1 DYHRGTLHPEIA
13 AGYLDVKQQQQQL
26 QKGYA
31 KQAGTGQQQQQ
42 QRSVAG
48 ATAGRAA
55 AGAHQQ
61 QGFNSQ
67 SMVAAAGG
75 QQGNMDVG
83 YNPQM
88 NNMAMHS
95 QSSWNQMNGMN
106 QIGGMGGQMNGMNQ
120 MGGGGGGGGGG
131 GMVPMSQMG
140 SGAGV
145 GMGGGP
151 GMGQMGGG
159 GGGGGVVAGTGVA
172 AGNGGA
178 GGGGGYGRHHQQMNP
193 MAQMMNMGMGM
204 GGGGGGQ
211 MGPGGAG
218 GMNGMA
224 AAQMGGMNPLSQM
237 NQMSPMSKMQGMANG
252 YPQHP
257 RRMAPYP
264 NPQMQMAQKRS
275 MYGMGQSQGMPGAGG
290 PFPPHQAAAAAA
302 AAAAA
307 GVPLPMQAN
316 AGYGRHHGPMGPMN
330 YRGGPPMMQ
339 QRQNTPPYG
348 GPGVGVGGPVGA
360 PGGPGG
366 PMMGHQQHQQQQS
379 HHPQHQQ
386 HQQQTPQQQQQQ
398 QQQQYYNTGYQNM
411 QGYQPDIRMNFQHSP
426 VPSNPTPPLTPA
438 SSMTPYISPN
448 PDVKPNNLPQKDEEL
463 RLTFPVRDGILLPPF
478 RLEHNLAVSNHVF
491 QLKSTVYNTLMCR
504 PDLELQLKCFHHE
517 DRQMNTNWPASVQ
530 VSANST
536 PLEIDRGDNKNT
548 HRPLY
553 LKQVCQPGRNTI
565 QITVST
571 CCCSHLF
578 VLQLV
583 HRPSVNHVLHTLLK
597 RNLLSAEQAVAKI
610 KRTFPVSHTTNPNQ
624 PLGDKDPL
632 AGDASA
638 ASAKYQNTVSLK
650 CTLTSK
656 RITLPA
662 RGHDCKHIQCFDLEA
677 YLALNC
683 ERGNWRCPVCNK
695 PALTEGLEIDQYMWA
710 ILNTLNS
717 SNTPNGMDTEE
728 VIIDAQANWRA
739 VKPPGSVNNPNI
751 GGSLNPQQPSQQQ
764 QQQQQ
769 QQQHPQQQHQQP
781 PMQHQQQQQQ
791 QPPVPSEP
799 SGGNGRGAGTP
810 GLPVIKP
817 DPDGG
822 DAKHFNKVM
831 SPGST
836 SLPTWDN
843 MNAMSPYMS
852 PDMSSIASGSMMGSN
867 YNRTPQYDSYGNPI
881 IKQEPG
887 TNAGSNGGPG
897 SVGNTGPG
905 TPGGAGGNGGGEF
918 HGGNPLAHLSDSVN
932 SLDPLNA
939 MEKSLND
946 QMPHTPHT
954 PHTPGGGNSSGHPM
968 TPGGPPSVPP
978 ANDINSSNP
987 QQQSTNGGNGSN
999 GGNSNGPNGQQNG
1012 NGSGVNGGSGNNGT
1026 MSHSPGHAGHNN
1038 MQLHSPQQQQ
1048 HANMGLGP
1056 NNPAANIMNSPQS
1069 LMNSP
1074 QNMMNS
1080 PQSMMQQQNLLSMG
1094 SMMGQQ
1100 QQQQNHQNA
1109 LAGLTDVDLPADLN
1123 FDPAAVIEGEGGN
1136 DLNLLPDNGIVDPME
1151 LLSYLD
1157 PPDLNTPPS
1166 SGSSNNANSDDI
1178 LAALFD

>member
-1 DYHRGTLHPEIA
+1 
-13 AGYLDVKQQQQQL
+13 
-26 QKGYA
+26 
-31 KQAGTGQQQQQ
+31 
-42 QRSVAG
+42 
-48 ATAGRAA
+48 
-55 AGAHQQ
+55 
-61 QGFNSQ
+61 
-67 SMVAAAGG
+67 MVAAAGG
-75 QQGNMDVG
+75 QQGGMDVG

-106 QIGGMGGQMNGMNQ
+106 QMGGGMNQ
-120 MGGGGGGGGGG
+120 MSGGGGGGGGGAGG
-131 GMVPMSQMG
+131 GMNQMS
-140 SGAGV
+140 SG
-145 GMGGGP
+145 MSH
-151 GMGQMGGG
+151 MGQMG
-159 GGGGGVVAGTGVA
+159 

-178 GGGGGYGRHHQQMNP
+178 GNGGVGVGTTAGGAGNMGSMTGMQMNQMGTMNGMGSYGRHHQQMNP

-204 GGGGGGQ
+204 GGQ
-211 MGPGGAG
+211 MVPGG
-218 GMNGMA
+218 GMNGMN
-224 AAQMGGMNPLSQM
+224 QMSAGMNPLNQM

-252 YPQHP
+252 YPPHP

-275 MYGMGQSQGMPGAGG
+275 MYGMGQQGMPGAGSQ
-290 PFPPHQAAAAAA
+290 FPPHQTS
-302 AAAAA
+302 

-316 AGYGRHHGPMGPMN
+316 TGYGRHGPMPMN

-339 QRQNTPPYG
+339 RQQTPPYG
-348 GPGVGVGGPVGA
+348 TAGG
-360 PGGPGG
+360 
-366 PMMGHQQHQQQQS
+366 HS
-379 HHPQHQQ
+379 
-386 HQQQTPQQQQQQ
+386 
-398 QQQQYYNTGYQNM
+398 QQYYNTGYQNM
-411 QGYQPDIRMNFQHSP
+411 QGYQPDIRMNYQHSP
-426 VPSNPTPPLTPA
+426 VPGNPTPPLTPA

-448 PDVKPNNLPQKDEEL
+448 PDLKPNLPHKDEEL

-536 PLEIDRGDNKNT
+536 PLEIDRGDNKNM

-610 KRTFPVSHTTNPNQ
+610 KRNFAVGHTTSPNQ
-624 PLGDKDPL
+624 PLGGNGPGADKDSL
-632 AGDASA
+632 ETATST
-638 ASAKYQNTVSLK
+638 KVSLK
-650 CTLTSK
+650 CTITSK
-656 RITLPA
+656 RIALPA

-728 VIIDAQANWRA
+728 VVIDSQANWRA
-739 VKPPGSVNNPNI
+739 IKPA
-751 GGSLNPQQPSQQQ
+751 GGSGNS
-764 QQQQQ
+764 
-769 QQQHPQQQHQQP
+769 
-781 PMQHQQQQQQ
+781 
-791 QPPVPSEP
+791 SIP
-799 SGGNGRGAGTP
+799 SGNTTAPGRNTPGIDGNGRASSTP
-810 GLPVIKP
+810 GLPNIKP
-817 DPDGG
+817 DPDG
-822 DAKHFNKVM
+822 DSKQFSKVM

-867 YNRTPQYDSYGNPI
+867 YNHRTQFDSFGNP

-887 TNAGSNGGPG
+887 TNVSGGGSTN
-897 SVGNTGPG
+897 GPG
-905 TPGGAGGNGGGEF
+905 TPGDFGT
-918 HGGNPLAHLSDSVN
+918 NPLAHLSDSVN

-978 ANDINSSNP
+978 ANDSNSS
-987 QQQSTNGGNGSN
+987 QTGNGGN
-999 GGNSNGPNGQQNG
+999 NSSSSACSPAKIDN
-1012 NGSGVNGGSGNNGT
+1012 VGNNNNQN
-1026 MSHSPGHAGHNN
+1026 SHSNPGANSL
-1038 MQLHSPQQQQ
+1038 MHSPQHQQ
-1048 HANMGLGP
+1048 AMGMG

-1080 PQSMMQQQNLLSMG
+1080 PQSMINSANNLQQNLMNTMNSMMQNQQQNGLV
-1094 SMMGQQ
+1094 
-1100 QQQQNHQNA
+1100 
-1109 LAGLTDVDLPADLN
+1109 GLTDVDLPADLN

-1136 DLNLLPDNGIVDPME
+1136 DLNLLPDNVVDPME

-1157 PPDLNTPPS
+1157 PPPDLNTPPS

>member
-1 DYHRGTLHPEIA
+1 MSAQGGSLGAPTLDYHRGTLHPEA
-13 AGYLDVKQQQQQL
+13 ASGYLDVKQQQQV

-31 KQAGTGQQQQQ
+31 KQAQLQAATTQQQQ
-42 QRSVAG
+42 QRSAAG
-48 ATAGRAA
+48 TTGRAA

-106 QIGGMGGQMNGMNQ
+106 QMGGMGGQMNGMNQ
-120 MGGGGGGGGGG
+120 MGGGNGGAG
-131 GMVPMSQMG
+131 GMGPMSQMG

-145 GMGGGP
+145 GMGGGTTGGMP
-151 GMGQMGGG
+151 GMNQMGGG
-159 GGGGGVVAGTGVA
+159 GGVTGAGG
-172 AGNGGA
+172 GNGGA
-178 GGGGGYGRHHQQMNP
+178 GGGGYGRHHQQMNP

-204 GGGGGGQ
+204 GGAGGGQ

-275 MYGMGQSQGMPGAGG
+275 MYGMGQGQGMPGAGG

-316 AGYGRHHGPMGPMN
+316 TGYGRHHGPMGPMN

-348 GPGVGVGGPVGA
+348 GPGVGGPVGA
-360 PGGPGG
+360 PGGPG
-366 PMMGHQQHQQQQS
+366 PLMGHQQHQQQQQP

-386 HQQQTPQQQQQQ
+386 HQQQQAQQQ

-426 VPSNPTPPLTPA
+426 VPGNPTPPLTPA

-610 KRTFPVSHTTNPNQ
+610 KRNFAVSHTTNPNQ
-624 PLGDKDPL
+624 PLGGGPDKDPL
-632 AGDASA
+632 AAEASA
-638 ASAKYQNTVSLK
+638 TSAKVSLK
-650 CTLTSK
+650 CTVTSK

-739 VKPPGSVNNPNI
+739 IKPPGSLNNPNI
-751 GGSLNPQQPSQQQ
+751 GGSLNPQQSSQ

-769 QQQHPQQQHQQP
+769 QQQHPQHQQP

-791 QPPVPSEP
+791 QQPPVPSEP
-799 SGGNGRGAGTP
+799 SGSNGRGTGTP

-887 TNAGSNGGPG
+887 TNPVATGGPG
-897 SVGNTGPG
+897 SVGNNGPG
-905 TPGGAGGNGGGEF
+905 TPGGGEF

-987 QQQSTNGGNGSN
+987 QQQSTGSN
-999 GGNSNGPNGQQNG
+999 GGNSNGSGQPNSN
-1012 NGSGVNGGSGNNGT
+1012 SVNGGSSNSAGNMN
-1026 MSHSPGHAGHNN
+1026 HSPGHAGHNN

-1048 HANMGLGP
+1048 QQQQQHANLGLGP

-1080 PQSMMQQQNLLSMG
+1080 PQSMMQQQQNLLSMG

-1100 QQQQNHQNA
+1100 QQSHQNA

-1136 DLNLLPDNGIVDPME
+1136 DLNLLPDNGIGDPME
-1151 LLSYLD
+1151 LLAYLD

>member
-1 DYHRGTLHPEIA
+1 
-13 AGYLDVKQQQQQL
+13 
-26 QKGYA
+26 
-31 KQAGTGQQQQQ
+31 
-42 QRSVAG
+42 
-48 ATAGRAA
+48 
-55 AGAHQQ
+55 
-61 QGFNSQ
+61 
-67 SMVAAAGG
+67 
-75 QQGNMDVG
+75 
-83 YNPQM
+83 M

-106 QIGGMGGQMNGMNQ
+106 QMSGMNQ
-120 MGGGGGGGGGG
+120 MGGGGGGGMNQMNAGMNPMAQMGAGGG
-131 GMVPMSQMG
+131 A
-140 SGAGV
+140 GAGGVV
-145 GMGGGP
+145 GGATGAAGGT
-151 GMGQMGGG
+151 MGQMGGMQMNQMG
-159 GGGGGVVAGTGVA
+159 SM
-172 AGNGGA
+172 NGMGS
-178 GGGGGYGRHHQQMNP
+178 YGRHHQQMNP

-204 GGGGGGQ
+204 GGQ
-211 MGPGGAG
+211 MGPGS
-218 GMNGMA
+218 GMNGMN
-224 AAQMGGMNPLSQM
+224 QMSSMSPLSQM

-252 YPQHP
+252 YPPHP

-275 MYGMGQSQGMPGAGG
+275 MYGMSQQGIPGAGSQ
-290 PFPPHQAAAAAA
+290 FPPHQSS
-302 AAAAA
+302 

-316 AGYGRHHGPMGPMN
+316 TGYGRHAPMPMN
-330 YRGGPPMMQ
+330 YRGPPMIQ

-348 GPGVGVGGPVGA
+348 AGTA
-360 PGGPGG
+360 
-366 PMMGHQQHQQQQS
+366 HS
-379 HHPQHQQ
+379 
-386 HQQQTPQQQQQQ
+386 
-398 QQQQYYNTGYQNM
+398 QQYYNTGYQNM
-411 QGYQPDIRMNFQHSP
+411 PGYQPDIRMNYQHSP
-426 VPSNPTPPLTPA
+426 VPGNPTPPLTPA
-438 SSMTPYISPN
+438 APMTPYISPN
-448 PDVKPNNLPQKDEEL
+448 PDLKPNLPHKDEEL

-610 KRTFPVSHTTNPNQ
+610 KRNFATNPNQ
-624 PLGDKDPL
+624 PLGGGGPGADKDSL
-632 AGDASA
+632 EVATS
-638 ASAKYQNTVSLK
+638 SKFVQVSLK
-650 CTLTSK
+650 CTITSK
-656 RITLPA
+656 RIALPA

-728 VIIDAQANWRA
+728 VVIDNQANWRA
-739 VKPPGSVNNPNI
+739 IKPAGGGTMNTVAPGSSTP
-751 GGSLNPQQPSQQQ
+751 GADGS
-764 QQQQQ
+764 
-769 QQQHPQQQHQQP
+769 
-781 PMQHQQQQQQ
+781 
-791 QPPVPSEP
+791 
-799 SGGNGRGAGTP
+799 GRGSSTP
-810 GLPVIKP
+810 GLTSIKP
-817 DPDGG
+817 DPDG
-822 DAKHFNKVM
+822 DSKQFSKVM

-867 YNRTPQYDSYGNPI
+867 YNQRTQFDSFGNP
-881 IKQEPG
+881 IKQEPNPI
-887 TNAGSNGGPG
+887 TPAGGNG
-897 SVGNTGPG
+897 TGPG
-905 TPGGAGGNGGGEF
+905 TTGDFGN
-918 HGGNPLAHLSDSVN
+918 NPLAHLSDSVN

-978 ANDINSSNP
+978 PGENNSS
-987 QQQSTNGGNGSN
+987 QSGSN
-999 GGNSNGPNGQQNG
+999 GGNNSSSSSSGPNNSSSSNNP
-1012 NGSGVNGGSGNNGT
+1012 NGSNNNSNNAGNVSGSNNQNSSS
-1026 MSHSPGHAGHNN
+1026 SHSNPGANSGL
-1038 MQLHSPQQQQ
+1038 MHSPQHAQQQ
-1048 HANMGLGP
+1048 QQQQAMGMG

-1080 PQSMMQQQNLLSMG
+1080 PQNMMNSANNLQQNLMNTMNSMMQS
-1094 SMMGQQ
+1094 QQ
-1100 QQQQNHQNA
+1100 QQAANQNA
-1109 LAGLTDVDLPADLN
+1109 GLVGLTDVDLPADLN

-1136 DLNLLPDNGIVDPME
+1136 DLNLLPDNVVDPME

-1157 PPDLNTPPS
+1157 PPPDLNTPPS

>member
-1 DYHRGTLHPEIA
+1 MSAQGGSLGAPTLGDRRSPYIGGYPDIQQQQQQQHPHHHHQQQQQQSYQQLQNPHHDYHRGVLHPEAA

-31 KQAGTGQQQQQ
+31 KQAQLQAAAGQQQQQ
-42 QRSVAG
+42 PQQQQRSAAG
-48 ATAGRAA
+48 ATAGGRAA
-55 AGAHQQ
+55 AGAPT
-61 QGFNSQ
+61 GFNSQ

-106 QIGGMGGQMNGMNQ
+106 QMGGMGGQMNGMNQ
-120 MGGGGGGGGGG
+120 MGGGGGGGGGAGGGVGGAGGMGPMGQMGGGGATG
-131 GMVPMSQMG
+131 GMV
-140 SGAGV
+140 
-145 GMGGGP
+145 P

-159 GGGGGVVAGTGVA
+159 GGGTG
-172 AGNGGA
+172 GGA
-178 GGGGGYGRHHQQMNP
+178 GGGYGRHHQQMNP

-204 GGGGGGQ
+204 GGGGGGGGGQ

-275 MYGMGQSQGMPGAGG
+275 MYGMGQGQGMPGAGG

-307 GVPLPMQAN
+307 GVPLPMQAS

-339 QRQNTPPYG
+339 QRQNTPP
-348 GPGVGVGGPVGA
+348 VRWT
-360 PGGPGG
+360 
-366 PMMGHQQHQQQQS
+366 GH
-379 HHPQHQQ
+379 
-386 HQQQTPQQQQQQ
+386 
-398 QQQQYYNTGYQNM
+398 
-411 QGYQPDIRMNFQHSP
+411 
-426 VPSNPTPPLTPA
+426 PSNITFLFL
-438 SSMTPYISPN
+438 SE
-448 PDVKPNNLPQKDEEL
+448 DEEL

-597 RNLLSAEQAVAKI
+597 RNLLSAEHAVAKI
-610 KRTFPVSHTTNPNQ
+610 KRTFAVNHTTNPNQ
-624 PLGDKDPL
+624 PLGGGPDKDPL
-632 AGDASA
+632 AADASA
-638 ASAKYQNTVSLK
+638 TSAKVSLK
-650 CTLTSK
+650 CTLTTK

-683 ERGNWRCPVCNK
+683 ERGNWRCPVCSK

-739 VKPPGSVNNPNI
+739 
-751 GGSLNPQQPSQQQ
+751 
-764 QQQQQ
+764 
-769 QQQHPQQQHQQP
+769 
-781 PMQHQQQQQQ
+781 
-791 QPPVPSEP
+791 
-799 SGGNGRGAGTP
+799 
-810 GLPVIKP
+810 
-817 DPDGG
+817 
-822 DAKHFNKVM
+822 HFNKVM

-867 YNRTPQYDSYGNPI
+867 YNRTPQYDSYGNAI

-887 TNAGSNGGPG
+887 TNPGSVGGPG
-897 SVGNTGPG
+897 SVGNNNGPG
-905 TPGGAGGNGGGEF
+905 TPGGGGGGGNGGEF
-918 HGGNPLAHLSDSVN
+918 HAGNPLAHLSDSVN

-946 QMPHTPHT
+946 Q
-954 PHTPGGGNSSGHPM
+954 
-968 TPGGPPSVPP
+968 
-978 ANDINSSNP
+978 
-987 QQQSTNGGNGSN
+987 
-999 GGNSNGPNGQQNG
+999 
-1012 NGSGVNGGSGNNGT
+1012 
-1026 MSHSPGHAGHNN
+1026 
-1038 MQLHSPQQQQ
+1038 
-1048 HANMGLGP
+1048 
-1056 NNPAANIMNSPQS
+1056 
-1069 LMNSP
+1069 
-1074 QNMMNS
+1074 NMMNS
-1080 PQSMMQQQNLLSMG
+1080 PQSMMQQQQQQQQNLLSMG

-1100 QQQQNHQNA
+1100 QQQQQSHQNA

>member
-1 DYHRGTLHPEIA
+1 
-13 AGYLDVKQQQQQL
+13 
-26 QKGYA
+26 
-31 KQAGTGQQQQQ
+31 
-42 QRSVAG
+42 
-48 ATAGRAA
+48 
-55 AGAHQQ
+55 
-61 QGFNSQ
+61 
-67 SMVAAAGG
+67 MVAAAGG
-75 QQGNMDVG
+75 QQGGMDVG

-95 QSSWNQMNGMN
+95 QTSWNQMNGMN
-106 QIGGMGGQMNGMNQ
+106 QIVGINHQ
-120 MGGGGGGGGGG
+120 MGGGGVGSGGPLSQMNPMGQMSGAGIGGGSGGTGGGGGTVGNMG
-131 GMVPMSQMG
+131 GMAGMQMNQMG
-140 SGAGV
+140 SMN
-145 GMGGGP
+145 GMG
-151 GMGQMGGG
+151 
-159 GGGGGVVAGTGVA
+159 
-172 AGNGGA
+172 N
-178 GGGGGYGRHHQQMNP
+178 YGRHHQQMNP

-204 GGGGGGQ
+204 GSQ
-211 MGPGGAG
+211 MGPGAG
-218 GMNGMA
+218 INGINQMNS
-224 AAQMGGMNPLSQM
+224 MNPLSQM

-252 YPQHP
+252 YPPHP
-257 RRMAPYP
+257 RRMTPYP

-275 MYGMGQSQGMPGAGG
+275 MYGMSQQAMPGTTSQ
-290 PFPPHQAAAAAA
+290 FPPHQST
-302 AAAAA
+302 

-316 AGYGRHHGPMGPMN
+316 TGYGRHGPMPMG

-339 QRQNTPPYG
+339 QRQNTPPYS
-348 GPGVGVGGPVGA
+348 A
-360 PGGPGG
+360 NS
-366 PMMGHQQHQQQQS
+366 GH
-379 HHPQHQQ
+379 
-386 HQQQTPQQQQQQ
+386 T
-398 QQQQYYNTGYQNM
+398 QQYYNAGYQNM
-411 QGYQPDIRMNFQHSP
+411 QSYQPDIRMNYQHSP
-426 VPSNPTPPLTPA
+426 VPGNPTPPLTPA

-448 PDVKPNNLPQKDEEL
+448 PDLKPNLPHNEEL

-536 PLEIDRGDNKNT
+536 PLEIDRGDNKNS

-610 KRTFPVSHTTNPNQ
+610 KRNFAIGHTVNPNQ
-624 PLGDKDPL
+624 SLGGSGSGVDKESIEP
-632 AGDASA
+632 AVST
-638 ASAKYQNTVSLK
+638 KVSLK
-650 CTLTSK
+650 CTITSK
-656 RITLPA
+656 RIALPA
-662 RGHDCKHIQCFDLEA
+662 RGHDCKHIQCFDVEA

-717 SNTPNGMDTEE
+717 SNTPNGMETEE
-728 VIIDAQANWRA
+728 VVIDSQANWRA
-739 VKPPGSVNNPNI
+739 IKPANGGNSVPPGSN
-751 GGSLNPQQPSQQQ
+751 
-764 QQQQQ
+764 
-769 QQQHPQQQHQQP
+769 
-781 PMQHQQQQQQ
+781 
-791 QPPVPSEP
+791 
-799 SGGNGRGAGTP
+799 TP
-810 GLPVIKP
+810 GADGSVRGRSTPVLTGIKS
-817 DPDGG
+817 DPDGEN
-822 DAKHFNKVM
+822 KQFSKVM

-867 YNRTPQYDSYGNPI
+867 NYNQRTQFESFSNP
-881 IKQEPG
+881 IKQE
-887 TNAGSNGGPG
+887 TFANAIKQEANSNSQTGVNGGG
-897 SVGNTGPG
+897 AGNTGDF
-905 TPGGAGGNGGGEF
+905 GN
-918 HGGNPLAHLSDSVN
+918 NPLAHLSDSVN

-968 TPGGPPSVPP
+968 TPGGPPSVPS
-978 ANDINSSNP
+978 ASDINSS
-987 QQQSTNGGNGSN
+987 QSGGAGNVSN
-999 GGNSNGPNGQQNG
+999 SSSSSSGN
-1012 NGSGVNGGSGNNGT
+1012 SGNNSSSNNNNNSNNPGNAASNNNQNNS
-1026 MSHSPGHAGHNN
+1026 SHSNPSASSL
-1038 MQLHSPQQQQ
+1038 MHSPQHQQQ
-1048 HANMGLGP
+1048 QQQAMAMT

-1080 PQSMMQQQNLLSMG
+1080 PQSMINSANNLQQNLMNTMN
-1094 SMMGQQ
+1094 SMMQGQ
-1100 QQQQNHQNA
+1100 HQTG
-1109 LAGLTDVDLPADLN
+1109 LVGLTDVDLPVDLN
-1123 FDPAAVIEGEGGN
+1123 FDPAAVIEGESGN
-1136 DLNLLPDNGIVDPME
+1136 DLNLLPDNVVDPME

-1157 PPDLNTPPS
+1157 PPPDLNTPPS

>member
-1 DYHRGTLHPEIA
+1 
-13 AGYLDVKQQQQQL
+13 
-26 QKGYA
+26 
-31 KQAGTGQQQQQ
+31 
-42 QRSVAG
+42 
-48 ATAGRAA
+48 
-55 AGAHQQ
+55 
-61 QGFNSQ
+61 
-67 SMVAAAGG
+67 MVAAAGG
-75 QQGNMDVG
+75 QQGGMDVG

-106 QIGGMGGQMNGMNQ
+106 GMNQMSAMNQ
-120 MGGGGGGGGGG
+120 MGGGGGGG
-131 GMVPMSQMG
+131 MG
-140 SGAGV
+140 V
-145 GMGGGP
+145 
-151 GMGQMGGG
+151 
-159 GGGGGVVAGTGVA
+159 
-172 AGNGGA
+172 GGA
-178 GGGGGYGRHHQQMNP
+178 GGGGMNQMNAGMSPMGQMGTGGGGGSGGVVGGGGAGGNMGGMGGMQMNQMSSMNGMGSYGRHHQQMNP

-204 GGGGGGQ
+204 GGQ
-211 MGPGGAG
+211 MGPGA
-218 GMNGMA
+218 GMNGMN
-224 AAQMGGMNPLSQM
+224 QMNSMNPLSQM

-252 YPQHP
+252 YPPHP

-275 MYGMGQSQGMPGAGG
+275 MYGMSQQAIPGAGSQ
-290 PFPPHQAAAAAA
+290 FPPHQP
-302 AAAAA
+302 A

-316 AGYGRHHGPMGPMN
+316 TGYGRHAPMPMN

-348 GPGVGVGGPVGA
+348 TNT
-360 PGGPGG
+360 
-366 PMMGHQQHQQQQS
+366 GHS
-379 HHPQHQQ
+379 
-386 HQQQTPQQQQQQ
+386 
-398 QQQQYYNTGYQNM
+398 QQYYNSGYQTM
-411 QGYQPDIRMNFQHSP
+411 QGYQPDIRMNYQHSP
-426 VPSNPTPPLTPA
+426 VPGNPTPPLTPA

-448 PDVKPNNLPQKDEEL
+448 PDLKPNLPHKDEEL

-610 KRTFPVSHTTNPNQ
+610 KRNFAIGHTTNPHQ
-624 PLGDKDPL
+624 PLGGNGPGSDKDSLEP
-632 AGDASA
+632 AS
-638 ASAKYQNTVSLK
+638 STKVSLK
-650 CTLTSK
+650 CTITSK
-656 RITLPA
+656 RIALPA
-662 RGHDCKHIQCFDLEA
+662 RGHDCKHIQCFDVEA

-717 SNTPNGMDTEE
+717 SNTPNGMETEE
-728 VIIDAQANWRA
+728 VVIDSQANWRA
-739 VKPPGSVNNPNI
+739 IKPANNTPGSNTP
-751 GGSLNPQQPSQQQ
+751 GAD
-764 QQQQQ
+764 
-769 QQQHPQQQHQQP
+769 
-781 PMQHQQQQQQ
+781 
-791 QPPVPSEP
+791 
-799 SGGNGRGAGTP
+799 GNGRGSSTP
-810 GLPVIKP
+810 VLVGIKP
-817 DPDGG
+817 DPDG
-822 DAKHFNKVM
+822 DSKQFSKVM

-867 YNRTPQYDSYGNPI
+867 NYNQRTQFDSFGNPI
-881 IKQEPG
+881 KQEQFGNSIKQEPNSSSQG
-887 TNAGSNGGPG
+887 VVS
-897 SVGNTGPG
+897 
-905 TPGGAGGNGGGEF
+905 GNGSGIAGDF
-918 HGGNPLAHLSDSVN
+918 SNNPLAHLSDSVN

-939 MEKSLND
+939 MEKSLID

-978 ANDINSSNP
+978 ANDINSS
-987 QQQSTNGGNGSN
+987 QSGGNGSGSN
-999 GGNSNGPNGQQNG
+999 NSSSSSGG
-1012 NGSGVNGGSGNNGT
+1012 GGGNNGSNNSSNNNSSNSGNT
-1026 MSHSPGHAGHNN
+1026 AGNNNNQNNNSHSNPGANSL
-1038 MQLHSPQQQQ
+1038 MHSPQHQQ
-1048 HANMGLGP
+1048 AMGMG

-1080 PQSMMQQQNLLSMG
+1080 PQSMMNSANNLQQNLMNTMN
-1094 SMMGQQ
+1094 SMMQSQQ
-1100 QQQQNHQNA
+1100 QA
-1109 LAGLTDVDLPADLN
+1109 GLVGLTDVDLPADLN

-1136 DLNLLPDNGIVDPME
+1136 DLNLLPDNVVDPME

-1157 PPDLNTPPS
+1157 PPPDLNTPPS

>member
-1 DYHRGTLHPEIA
+1 MSAQGGSLGAPTLGDRRSPYIGGYPDIQQQQQQQHPHHHHQQQQQQSYQQLQNPHHDYHRGVLHPEA
-13 AGYLDVKQQQQQL
+13 ASGYLDVKQQQQQH

-31 KQAGTGQQQQQ
+31 KQAAASQQQQPQQQQ
-42 QRSVAG
+42 QRSAAG
-48 ATAGRAA
+48 ATAGGRAA
-55 AGAHQQ
+55 AGAPT
-61 QGFNSQ
+61 GFNSQ

-106 QIGGMGGQMNGMNQ
+106 QMGGMGGQMNGMNQ
-120 MGGGGGGGGGG
+120 MGGGGGGGGGAGGGVGGAGGMGPMGQMGGGGATG
-131 GMVPMSQMG
+131 GMV
-140 SGAGV
+140 
-145 GMGGGP
+145 P

-159 GGGGGVVAGTGVA
+159 GGGTG
-172 AGNGGA
+172 GGA
-178 GGGGGYGRHHQQMNP
+178 GGGYGRHHQQMNP

-204 GGGGGGQ
+204 GGGGGGGGGQ

-275 MYGMGQSQGMPGAGG
+275 MYGMGQGQGMPGAGG

-307 GVPLPMQAN
+307 GVPLPMQAS

-339 QRQNTPPYG
+339 QRQNTT
-348 GPGVGVGGPVGA
+348 VRW
-360 PGGPGG
+360 
-366 PMMGHQQHQQQQS
+366 
-379 HHPQHQQ
+379 
-386 HQQQTPQQQQQQ
+386 
-398 QQQQYYNTGYQNM
+398 TGRWT
-411 QGYQPDIRMNFQHSP
+411 G
-426 VPSNPTPPLTPA
+426 
-438 SSMTPYISPN
+438 
-448 PDVKPNNLPQKDEEL
+448 LPQKDEEL

-597 RNLLSAEQAVAKI
+597 RNLLSAEHAVAKI
-610 KRTFPVSHTTNPNQ
+610 KRTFAVNHTTNPNQ
-624 PLGDKDPL
+624 PLGGGPDKDPL
-632 AGDASA
+632 AADASA
-638 ASAKYQNTVSLK
+638 TSAKVSLK
-650 CTLTSK
+650 CTLTTK

-683 ERGNWRCPVCNK
+683 ERGNWRCPVCSK

-769 QQQHPQQQHQQP
+769 QHPQQHQQQQQPP
-781 PMQHQQQQQQ
+781 PMQQHQQQQQ

-799 SGGNGRGAGTP
+799 SGGNARGAGTP

-817 DPDGG
+817 DPDGV

-867 YNRTPQYDSYGNPI
+867 YNRTPQYDSYGNAI

-887 TNAGSNGGPG
+887 TNPGSAGGPG
-897 SVGNTGPG
+897 SVGNNNGPG
-905 TPGGAGGNGGGEF
+905 TPGGGGGGGNGGEF
-918 HGGNPLAHLSDSVN
+918 HAGNPLAHLSDSVN

-978 ANDINSSNP
+978 ANDINNTSNP
-987 QQQSTNGGNGSN
+987 QQQSTGSNSGGNA
-999 GGNSNGPNGQQNG
+999 NGPQ
-1012 NGSGVNGGSGNNGT
+1012 NGGSSSSVNGN
-1026 MSHSPGHAGHNN
+1026 MSHSPGHAGHGNS
-1038 MQLHSPQQQQ
+1038 MQQLHSPQQQQ
-1048 HANMGLGP
+1048 QHLGLGP

-1080 PQSMMQQQNLLSMG
+1080 PQSMMQQQQQQQQQNLLSMG

-1100 QQQQNHQNA
+1100 QQSHQNA

>member
-1 DYHRGTLHPEIA
+1 
-13 AGYLDVKQQQQQL
+13 
-26 QKGYA
+26 
-31 KQAGTGQQQQQ
+31 
-42 QRSVAG
+42 
-48 ATAGRAA
+48 
-55 AGAHQQ
+55 
-61 QGFNSQ
+61 
-67 SMVAAAGG
+67 MVAAAGG
-75 QQGNMDVG
+75 QQGGMDVG

-106 QIGGMGGQMNGMNQ
+106 QMGGGMNQ
-120 MGGGGGGGGGG
+120 MGGGGAGAGG
-131 GMVPMSQMG
+131 GMNQMS
-140 SGAGV
+140 SG
-145 GMGGGP
+145 MNH
-151 GMGQMGGG
+151 MGQMGGG
-159 GGGGGVVAGTGVA
+159 NGS
-172 AGNGGA
+172 AGNGGVGVGTAAA
-178 GGGGGYGRHHQQMNP
+178 GGGNMGGMTGMQMNQMGSMNGMGSYGRHHQQINP
-193 MAQMMNMGMGM
+193 MAQMMNMNMGM
-204 GGGGGGQ
+204 GGQ
-211 MGPGGAG
+211 MVPGG
-218 GMNGMA
+218 GMNGMS
-224 AAQMGGMNPLSQM
+224 QMNAGMNPLSQM

-252 YPQHP
+252 YPPHA

-275 MYGMGQSQGMPGAGG
+275 MYAMGQQGMPGAGSQ
-290 PFPPHQAAAAAA
+290 FPPHQPS
-302 AAAAA
+302 

-316 AGYGRHHGPMGPMN
+316 AGYGRHGPMPMA
-330 YRGGPPMMQ
+330 YRGGPPMI
-339 QRQNTPPYG
+339 QRQQTPPYG
-348 GPGVGVGGPVGA
+348 ASGG
-360 PGGPGG
+360 
-366 PMMGHQQHQQQQS
+366 HS
-379 HHPQHQQ
+379 
-386 HQQQTPQQQQQQ
+386 
-398 QQQQYYNTGYQNM
+398 QQYYNTGYQNM
-411 QGYQPDIRMNFQHSP
+411 QGYQPDIRMNYQHSP
-426 VPSNPTPPLTPA
+426 VPGNPTPPLTPA

-448 PDVKPNNLPQKDEEL
+448 PDLKPNLPHKDEEL

-610 KRTFPVSHTTNPNQ
+610 KRNFAVGHTTNPNQ
-624 PLGDKDPL
+624 PLGGNGPGTDKDSL
-632 AGDASA
+632 ETATST
-638 ASAKYQNTVSLK
+638 KVSLK
-650 CTLTSK
+650 CTVTLK
-656 RITLPA
+656 RIALPA

-728 VIIDAQANWRA
+728 VVIDSQANWRA
-739 VKPPGSVNNPNI
+739 IKPA
-751 GGSLNPQQPSQQQ
+751 GGSGN
-764 QQQQQ
+764 
-769 QQQHPQQQHQQP
+769 
-781 PMQHQQQQQQ
+781 
-791 QPPVPSEP
+791 
-799 SGGNGRGAGTP
+799 SGSIPTGNTTAPGGTTPGHDGSGRASSTP
-810 GLPVIKP
+810 GLSNIKP
-817 DPDGG
+817 DPDG
-822 DAKHFNKVM
+822 DSRQFSKVM

-867 YNRTPQYDSYGNPI
+867 YNQRTQFDSYGNQ

-887 TNAGSNGGPG
+887 TNTPGLGS
-897 SVGNTGPG
+897 GNGPG
-905 TPGGAGGNGGGEF
+905 TPGDFGN
-918 HGGNPLAHLSDSVN
+918 NPLAHLSDSVN

-978 ANDINSSNP
+978 ANDSNSS
-987 QQQSTNGGNGSN
+987 QSGNG
-999 GGNSNGPNGQQNG
+999 NSANHSSSSACSP
-1012 NGSGVNGGSGNNGT
+1012 SKIDHAGNNNQNN
-1026 MSHSPGHAGHNN
+1026 SHSNPGANSL
-1038 MQLHSPQQQQ
+1038 MHSPQHQQ
-1048 HANMGLGP
+1048 AMGMG

-1080 PQSMMQQQNLLSMG
+1080 PQSMMNSANNLQQNLMNTMNSMMQNQQQNGLV
-1094 SMMGQQ
+1094 
-1100 QQQQNHQNA
+1100 
-1109 LAGLTDVDLPADLN
+1109 GLTDVDLPADLN
-1123 FDPAAVIEGEGGN
+1123 FDPTAVIEGEGGN
-1136 DLNLLPDNGIVDPME
+1136 DLNLLPDNVVDPME

-1157 PPDLNTPPS
+1157 PPPDLNTPPS

>member
-1 DYHRGTLHPEIA
+1 
-13 AGYLDVKQQQQQL
+13 
-26 QKGYA
+26 
-31 KQAGTGQQQQQ
+31 
-42 QRSVAG
+42 
-48 ATAGRAA
+48 
-55 AGAHQQ
+55 
-61 QGFNSQ
+61 
-67 SMVAAAGG
+67 
-75 QQGNMDVG
+75 
-83 YNPQM
+83 
-88 NNMAMHS
+88 
-95 QSSWNQMNGMN
+95 
-106 QIGGMGGQMNGMNQ
+106 
-120 MGGGGGGGGGG
+120 
-131 GMVPMSQMG
+131 
-140 SGAGV
+140 
-145 GMGGGP
+145 
-151 GMGQMGGG
+151 
-159 GGGGGVVAGTGVA
+159 
-172 AGNGGA
+172 
-178 GGGGGYGRHHQQMNP
+178 
-193 MAQMMNMGMGM
+193 MMNMGMGM
-204 GGGGGGQ
+204 GGGGGGGGGQ

-218 GMNGMA
+218 SMNGMA

-275 MYGMGQSQGMPGAGG
+275 MYGMGQGQGMPGAGG

-307 GVPLPMQAN
+307 GVPLPMQAS

-348 GPGVGVGGPVGA
+348 GPGVGP
-360 PGGPGG
+360 
-366 PMMGHQQHQQQQS
+366 
-379 HHPQHQQ
+379 
-386 HQQQTPQQQQQQ
+386 
-398 QQQQYYNTGYQNM
+398 
-411 QGYQPDIRMNFQHSP
+411 HSP
-426 VPSNPTPPLTPA
+426 VPGNPTPPLTPA

-583 HRPSVNHVLHTLLK
+583 HRPS
-597 RNLLSAEQAVAKI
+597 RNLLSAEHAVAKI
-610 KRTFPVSHTTNPNQ
+610 KRTFAVNHTTNPNQ
-624 PLGDKDPL
+624 PLGGGPDKDPL
-632 AGDASA
+632 AADASA
-638 ASAKYQNTVSLK
+638 TSAKVSLK
-650 CTLTSK
+650 CTLTTK

-683 ERGNWRCPVCNK
+683 ERGNWRCPVCSK

-739 VKPPGSVNNPNI
+739 
-751 GGSLNPQQPSQQQ
+751 
-764 QQQQQ
+764 
-769 QQQHPQQQHQQP
+769 
-781 PMQHQQQQQQ
+781 
-791 QPPVPSEP
+791 
-799 SGGNGRGAGTP
+799 
-810 GLPVIKP
+810 
-817 DPDGG
+817 
-822 DAKHFNKVM
+822 VM

-867 YNRTPQYDSYGNPI
+867 YNRTPQYDSYGNAI

-887 TNAGSNGGPG
+887 TNPGSAGGPG
-897 SVGNTGPG
+897 SVVIWKALEKAVKEVRGQVRS
-905 TPGGAGGNGGGEF
+905 GNGTSVVNATTEPMEVF
-918 HGGNPLAHLSDSVN
+918 STELPLEATSE
-932 SLDPLNA
+932 DPL
-939 MEKSLND
+939 ED
-946 QMPHTPHT
+946 
-954 PHTPGGGNSSGHPM
+954 SSDDPFL
-968 TPGGPPSVPP
+968 VEL
-978 ANDINSSNP
+978 D
-987 QQQSTNGGNGSN
+987 
-999 GGNSNGPNGQQNG
+999 
-1012 NGSGVNGGSGNNGT
+1012 V
-1026 MSHSPGHAGHNN
+1026 
-1038 MQLHSPQQQQ
+1038 
-1048 HANMGLGP
+1048 
-1056 NNPAANIMNSPQS
+1056 
-1069 LMNSP
+1069 
-1074 QNMMNS
+1074 
-1080 PQSMMQQQNLLSMG
+1080 MQQQKHKRVAQFRMTVHNVHTNTKVQTMLPNDTAQYRQFSCRNITQRINVAHRCDRIVDCEDGSDELNCTCRDFLKDKFDFLICDGKTDCLDQTDELGCMNCQAGQYACRISQVCIPGVQVCNGHPDCPMHEDELDCLALTDGHRVYFDANNLTLFHNTGIVTKNTNGTWEILCGAVLTAKTEHAVEKICSFLGFAGHRNYSLLSLAPNDLPVGLLANPNNLHYVNLTLHAPCQALRVSCVQHINATEHDIAHFEHNHKQDPVQVNIRPLNPINRPHHMPQIVFQENAHIELVENFGDDYDWPWNTNIYLDGVMICSGLIIDASWIIVSG
-1094 SMMGQQ
+1094 SCTRLV
-1100 QQQQNHQNA
+1100 NLRHQYLAVVAGGAKSYLHIEGPYEQVVRVDCYHYIPEAETGNDRDQVKA
-1109 LAGLTDVDLPADLN
+1109 IKDGICDLSLGNSYYLGAMLKDPAQKAWADAVYINFPNQADRGAHVNVSGVAMTKYAKNKVEAQKLMEFLAGDTAQHMYADVNAEYPVKAGVEPSAMVKSWGSFKSDALPVSDYAKHRKDALQLLDEVKFDL
-1123 FDPAAVIEGEGGN
+1123 
-1136 DLNLLPDNGIVDPME
+1136 
-1151 LLSYLD
+1151 
-1157 PPDLNTPPS
+1157 
-1166 SGSSNNANSDDI
+1166 
-1178 LAALFD
+1178 

>member
-1 DYHRGTLHPEIA
+1 
-13 AGYLDVKQQQQQL
+13 
-26 QKGYA
+26 
-31 KQAGTGQQQQQ
+31 
-42 QRSVAG
+42 
-48 ATAGRAA
+48 
-55 AGAHQQ
+55 
-61 QGFNSQ
+61 
-67 SMVAAAGG
+67 MVAAAGG
-75 QQGNMDVG
+75 QQGGMDVG

-106 QIGGMGGQMNGMNQ
+106 QMGGGMNQ
-120 MGGGGGGGGGG
+120 MSGGGGVGGGGGGA
-131 GMVPMSQMG
+131 GMNQMST
-140 SGAGV
+140 
-145 GMGGGP
+145 GMSH
-151 GMGQMGGG
+151 MGQMGGG
-159 GGGGGVVAGTGVA
+159 NGG
-172 AGNGGA
+172 AGNGGVGVGTGTGGA
-178 GGGGGYGRHHQQMNP
+178 GNMASMTGMQMNQMGSMNGMGSYGRHHQQMNP

-204 GGGGGGQ
+204 GGQ
-211 MGPGGAG
+211 MVPGGA
-218 GMNGMA
+218 MNGMN
-224 AAQMGGMNPLSQM
+224 QMNAGMNPLSQM

-252 YPQHP
+252 YPPHP

-275 MYGMGQSQGMPGAGG
+275 MYGMGQQGMPGAGSQ
-290 PFPPHQAAAAAA
+290 FPPHQSS
-302 AAAAA
+302 

-316 AGYGRHHGPMGPMN
+316 TGYGRHGPMPMN

-339 QRQNTPPYG
+339 RQQTPPYG
-348 GPGVGVGGPVGA
+348 TAGG
-360 PGGPGG
+360 
-366 PMMGHQQHQQQQS
+366 HS
-379 HHPQHQQ
+379 
-386 HQQQTPQQQQQQ
+386 
-398 QQQQYYNTGYQNM
+398 QQYYNSGYQNM
-411 QGYQPDIRMNFQHSP
+411 QGYQPDIRMNYQHSP
-426 VPSNPTPPLTPA
+426 VPGNPTPPLTPA

-448 PDVKPNNLPQKDEEL
+448 PDLKPNLPHKDEEL

-610 KRTFPVSHTTNPNQ
+610 KRNFAVGHTASPNH
-624 PLGDKDPL
+624 PLGGNGPGADKDSL
-632 AGDASA
+632 ETATST
-638 ASAKYQNTVSLK
+638 KVSLK
-650 CTLTSK
+650 CTVTAK
-656 RITLPA
+656 RIALPA

-728 VIIDAQANWRA
+728 VVIDSQANWRA
-739 VKPPGSVNNPNI
+739 IKPAGGGSGNSSIPTGNTVTPGGNTPGSN
-751 GGSLNPQQPSQQQ
+751 
-764 QQQQQ
+764 
-769 QQQHPQQQHQQP
+769 
-781 PMQHQQQQQQ
+781 
-791 QPPVPSEP
+791 E
-799 SGGNGRGAGTP
+799 GNGRASSTP
-810 GLPVIKP
+810 GLSGIKP
-817 DPDGG
+817 DPDG
-822 DAKHFNKVM
+822 DSKQFSKVM

-867 YNRTPQYDSYGNPI
+867 YNQRTQFDSYGNP

-887 TNAGSNGGPG
+887 TNASGGGTNSN
-897 SVGNTGPG
+897 GPG
-905 TPGGAGGNGGGEF
+905 TPSDFGS
-918 HGGNPLAHLSDSVN
+918 NPLAHLSDSVN

-978 ANDINSSNP
+978 ANDSNSS
-987 QQQSTNGGNGSN
+987 QSGNGN
-999 GGNSNGPNGQQNG
+999 NANNSSSSACSPSKIDINNQN
-1012 NGSGVNGGSGNNGT
+1012 
-1026 MSHSPGHAGHNN
+1026 SHSNPGANSL
-1038 MQLHSPQQQQ
+1038 MHSPQHQQ
-1048 HANMGLGP
+1048 AMGMG

-1074 QNMMNS
+1074 QNMMSS
-1080 PQSMMQQQNLLSMG
+1080 PQSMMSSANNLQQNLMNTMNSMMQNQQQNGLV
-1094 SMMGQQ
+1094 
-1100 QQQQNHQNA
+1100 
-1109 LAGLTDVDLPADLN
+1109 GLTDVDLPADLN

-1136 DLNLLPDNGIVDPME
+1136 DLNLLPDNVVDPME

-1157 PPDLNTPPS
+1157 PPPDLNTPPS

>member
-1 DYHRGTLHPEIA
+1 MSAQGGSLGAPTLGDRRSPYIGGYSDIQQQQQQQQQQQHHYQQLQNPHHADYHRGTLHPEA
-13 AGYLDVKQQQQQL
+13 ASGYLDVKQQQQV

-31 KQAGTGQQQQQ
+31 KQAQLQAASTQQ
-42 QRSVAG
+42 QRSAAG
-48 ATAGRAA
+48 TTGRAA

-106 QIGGMGGQMNGMNQ
+106 QMGGMGGQMNGMNQ
-120 MGGGGGGGGGG
+120 MGGGNGGAG
-131 GMVPMSQMG
+131 GMGPMSQMG

-145 GMGGGP
+145 GMGGGATGGMP
-151 GMGQMGGG
+151 GMNQMGGG
-159 GGGGGVVAGTGVA
+159 GGVAGAGG
-172 AGNGGA
+172 GNGGA
-178 GGGGGYGRHHQQMNP
+178 GGGGYGRHHQQMNP

-204 GGGGGGQ
+204 GGAGGGQ

-218 GMNGMA
+218 SMNGMA

-275 MYGMGQSQGMPGAGG
+275 MYGMGQGQGMPGAGG

-316 AGYGRHHGPMGPMN
+316 TGYGRHHGPMGPMN

-348 GPGVGVGGPVGA
+348 GPGVGGPVGA
-360 PGGPGG
+360 PGGPG
-366 PMMGHQQHQQQQS
+366 PLMGHQQHQQQQQP

-386 HQQQTPQQQQQQ
+386 HQQQQAQQQ

-426 VPSNPTPPLTPA
+426 VPGNPTPPLTPA

-610 KRTFPVSHTTNPNQ
+610 KRNFAVSHTTNQNQ
-624 PLGDKDPL
+624 PLGGGPDKDPL
-632 AGDASA
+632 AAEASA
-638 ASAKYQNTVSLK
+638 TSAKVSLK
-650 CTLTSK
+650 CTVTSK

-728 VIIDAQANWRA
+728 V
-739 VKPPGSVNNPNI
+739 
-751 GGSLNPQQPSQQQ
+751 
-764 QQQQQ
+764 
-769 QQQHPQQQHQQP
+769 
-781 PMQHQQQQQQ
+781 
-791 QPPVPSEP
+791 
-799 SGGNGRGAGTP
+799 
-810 GLPVIKP
+810 
-817 DPDGG
+817 
-822 DAKHFNKVM
+822 M

-887 TNAGSNGGPG
+887 TNSVAAGGPG
-897 SVGNTGPG
+897 SVGNNGPG
-905 TPGGAGGNGGGEF
+905 TPGGGGEF

-987 QQQSTNGGNGSN
+987 QQQSTGSN
-999 GGNSNGPNGQQNG
+999 GGNSNGSGQPNVN
-1012 NGSGVNGGSGNNGT
+1012 SNGGSNNSAGNMN
-1026 MSHSPGHAGHNN
+1026 HSPGHAGHNN

-1048 HANMGLGP
+1048 HANLGLGP

-1080 PQSMMQQQNLLSMG
+1080 PQSMMQQQQQQQNLLSMG

-1100 QQQQNHQNA
+1100 QQQQSHQNA

-1136 DLNLLPDNGIVDPME
+1136 DLNLLPDNGIGDPME
-1151 LLSYLD
+1151 LLAYLD